1 MNPALP
7 NYQFLP
13 APLWLISVLH
23 LLTLTLHFVAMN
35 FMLGGVLILLVSRA
49 TGRWSNPTVRAFL
62 KYFPTLMAATI
73 TLGVAPLLF
82 VQLVFPRQVYSAAIV
97 SGWFWLLIIAVLIV
111 AYYCLYAAS
120 FSKIAGASGKYLGL
134 ALLGMLY
141 VSLVNSSVFSLAERP
156 DLYKALYAANQSGLV
171 INTDWTGWLLRW
183 LHMITGA
190 VTVGGFFIGLLGR
203 DDPKAYFVGRRFF
216 VGGMAAATVLGFAYL
231 VTLTNIMKPIM
242 NGPVIW
248 VLALSILPFSLS
260 ALHFFFL
267 RRFLPSG
274 ILLFVSLLGMVI
286 ARHYVRLILLEKH
299 YNPATVTVTPQ
310 WSVFAIFLV
319 CFLLALGV
327 LYYMLRLFVLSKEAS
342 A

>member
-1 MNPALP
+1 MISALP

-49 TGRWSNPTVRAFL
+49 TGRWNNPTVRAFL
-62 KYFPTLMAATI
+62 KYFPTSMAATI

-82 VQLVFPRQVYSAAIV
+82 VQLVFPRQVYSATIV

-120 FSKIAGASGKYLGL
+120 FSKLAGASGKYLGI

-141 VSLVNSSVFSLAERP
+141 VSLVNSSVFSLAEKP
-156 DLYKALYAANQSGLV
+156 DIYKALYAANQSGLV
-171 INTDWTGWLLRW
+171 LYTDWTGWLFRW
-183 LHMITGA
+183 LHMVTGA
-190 VTVGGFFIGLLGR
+190 VTVGGFFIGFLGR
-203 DDPKAYFVGRRFF
+203 NDPEAYLAGRRFF
-216 VGGMAAATVLGFAYL
+216 VGGMAAAFVLGLAYL
-231 VTLTNIMKPIM
+231 FTLTDILGPIM
-242 NGPVIW
+242 RGPAIW
-248 VLALSILPFSLS
+248 VLTLSILLSLG
-260 ALHFFFL
+260 ALHLFL
-267 RRFLPSG
+267 KSRFLLSG
-274 ILLFVSLLGMVI
+274 ILMFVSLLGMVI
-286 ARHYVRLILLEKH
+286 ARHYVRLISLGKH
-299 YNPATVTVTPQ
+299 YDPATVTVAPQ

-319 CFLLALGV
+319 CFLLALGL
-327 LYYMLRLFVLSKEAS
+327 LYYMIRLFVLSKEAS